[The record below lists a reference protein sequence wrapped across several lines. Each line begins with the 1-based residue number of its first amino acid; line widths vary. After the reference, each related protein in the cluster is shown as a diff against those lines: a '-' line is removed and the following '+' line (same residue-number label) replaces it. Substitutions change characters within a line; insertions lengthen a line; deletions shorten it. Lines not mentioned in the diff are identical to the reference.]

1 MVKNLSDYS
10 DLEVKKIGND
20 LSTNLEVIPKNNF
33 DRFDL
38 TDKLESVAK
47 RILEKYY
54 EAFEELAK

>member
-47 RILEKYY
+47 RILDKYH